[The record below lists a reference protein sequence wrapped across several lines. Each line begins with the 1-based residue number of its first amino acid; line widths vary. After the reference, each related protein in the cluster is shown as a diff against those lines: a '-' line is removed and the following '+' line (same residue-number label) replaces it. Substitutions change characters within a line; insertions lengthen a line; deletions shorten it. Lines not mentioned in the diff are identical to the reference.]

1 MAHQQYILGST
12 PHELERLD
20 TQAARIERPTRTIL
34 QSAGLGRGQRVLDLG
49 TGLGHVARI
58 AGELVGPEGA
68 VVGIDGAGDAL
79 AVARARVAQ
88 AGERHVTFLEGDVT
102 AWHAGE
108 PFDAVTAR
116 LILFHLPDPVAV
128 VRHHFGNLRADGVFV
143 AVEFDLGGARTEPP
157 VPLFDEALGWVIR
170 AFSAAG
176 AAPMIG
182 ARLVPI
188 LRNAGLRD
196 VVTFGMQAYLPPDDA
211 AAAQLLASVVR
222 SLAGA
227 IVGHGIATAEQMA
240 VDTLEERL
248 AEALRRAD
256 AVMLPPTVVGA
267 WGRTPR

>member
-1 MAHQQYILGST
+1 MAEQQYVLGSN

-20 TQAARIERPTRTIL
+20 AQAARIERPTRTIL

-49 TGLGHVARI
+49 TGLGHVARL
-58 AGELVGPEGA
+58 AGELVGAEGG
-68 VVGIDGAGDAL
+68 VVGVDAAGDAL
-79 AVARARVAQ
+79 AVARARVTQ
-88 AGERHVTFLEGDVT
+88 AGERHVTFVVGDVT
-102 AWHAGE
+102 TWRAGQ

-116 LILFHLPDPVAV
+116 LILFHLPDPVAA
-128 VRHHFGNLRADGVFV
+128 VRHHMANLQPDGVFV
-143 AVEFDLGGARTEPP
+143 AVEFDLAGARTEPA

-176 AAPMIG
+176 ASPTIG

-188 LRNAGLRD
+188 LRSAGLRD
-196 VVTFGMQAYLPPDDA
+196 VTSFGLQAYLQPDDA
-211 AAAQLLASVVR
+211 TAAALLGGVVR

-240 VDTLEERL
+240 VDTLDARL
-248 AEALRRAD
+248 ADALRGAD

>member
-102 AWHAGE
+102 AWLAGE

-116 LILFHLPDPVAV
+116 LILFHLPDPVAA